1 MQSVSHREVQEL
13 IMHLPEAKLYTAYKM
28 MLNLINDKN
37 DKYDKYDK
45 YNKNDEHINQLEM
58 IESNK
63 LVRKAL
69 MEKQANLL
77 YDYYQSSHEVRSDWQ
92 HGDFND
98 Y

>member
-13 IMHLPEAKLYTAYKM
+13 IMHLPETKLYTAYKM

-37 DKYDKYDK
+37 D
-45 YNKNDEHINQLEM
+45 EHINQLEK

-77 YDYYQSSHEVRSDWQ
+77 YDYYQNSHEVRSDWQ